1 MTLDDGTRLLRLL
14 AQLAGEPF
22 STSEP
27 LPRDTMTALTAGG
40 GLGHSQF
47 NELLLL
53 QGYDRICGDLFQ
65 FLVDGT
71 IPYRPGSAMHS
82 LSDLENAVERFR
94 TLALLF
100 FGNVKFA
107 FKRLGSTPAEV
118 EQWVGAFEPGDVEGF
133 KKRHRPIQPIE
144 PITPADTYLLGY
156 LIEAA
161 IETKLAAD
169 PHDAAALG
177 LQARRAPIVEKGRRN
192 HNAYLVSD
200 HLDVYVAT
208 SMREKHEYFAIS
220 EFCDR
225 LFASAPLAPLQLR
238 WFDPTQAYCSDR
250 IDKGLA
256 EALMLKRARC
266 TLYLIQET
274 DTLGKDSELASTL
287 AQGKPVVAY
296 VPTPGNGFVDQ
307 LLANLRLGTPGATD
321 ESLLLDQL
329 RIFDSSA
336 AWTDPVVQGWL
347 SDPARAKV
355 EVERIKMRLA
365 DAVSRHYDRRANT
378 LRETHPLGIQVNLAT
393 GVANGVLVVRREE
406 DCAELIARI
415 VTARLEFDVTEE
427 TKAGI
432 QYVLLREQI
441 TKCVFRV
448 MTGDQRLTNAF
459 WNFYLQPAP

>member
-1 MTLDDGTRLLRLL
+1 LE
-14 AQLAGEPF
+14 QLTGEPL
-22 STSEP
+22 STAEP
-27 LPRDTMTALTAGG
+27 LPPDAMGVLTAGA

-53 QGYDRICGDLFQ
+53 QGYDRICADLFQ

-71 IPYRPGSAMHS
+71 IPYQTGSAMHS
-82 LSDLENAVERFR
+82 LADLERAVERFR

-107 FKRLGSTPAEV
+107 FKRLGSMPAEV
-118 EQWVGAFEPGDVEGF
+118 EQWVGAFAPGAVEGF
-133 KKRHRPIQPIE
+133 QKRHRPIQPIE
-144 PITPADTYLLGY
+144 PIAPADTYLLGY
-156 LIEAA
+156 MAEAELDA
-161 IETKLAAD
+161 RLAAD
-169 PHDAAALG
+169 PSDSAALAQ
-177 LQARRAPIVEKGRRN
+177 QARRVPIVEQGRRN

-220 EFCDR
+220 EFCER
-225 LFASAPLAPLQLR
+225 LFSSPQLATLQLR

-296 VPTPGNGFVDQ
+296 VPIPAGGFVDR
-307 LLANLRLGTPGATD
+307 LLTNLRIGTPDTPD
-321 ESLLLDQL
+321 EKLMLDQL
-329 RIFDSSA
+329 RIFEPSA
-336 AWTDPVVQGWL
+336 AWTDVIVQSWL
-347 SDPARAKV
+347 SDPQRAKV
-355 EVERIKMRLA
+355 EVEQIKERLA
-365 DAVSRHYDRRANT
+365 SAVTRHYDKRAKT
-378 LRETHPLGIQVNLAT
+378 LQEIHPLGIQVNLAT

-406 DCAELIARI
+406 DCADLISRI
-415 VTARLEFDVTEE
+415 VTARLEFDVVDE
-427 TKAGI
+427 KRGGI
-432 QYVLLREQI
+432 EYVLLRERI

-459 WNFYLQPAP
+459 WNFYLEPAT